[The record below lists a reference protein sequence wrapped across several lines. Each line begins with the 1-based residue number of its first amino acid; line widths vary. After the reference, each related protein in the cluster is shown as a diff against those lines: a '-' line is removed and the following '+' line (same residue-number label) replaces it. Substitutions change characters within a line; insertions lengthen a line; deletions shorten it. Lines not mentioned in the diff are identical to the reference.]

1 MKRKIK
7 GYGISYVKF
16 NALGGFQEKFI
27 SSLIDNNIQLY
38 DIAENK
44 CELSALIKA
53 SDYFFVSRIARKY
66 GVKTRVSERQ
76 GLYFKL
82 YGYRKRWGL
91 ILGPLC
97 CALTILIL
105 SQFVWDIRISG
116 NENLSDNQLYSVA
129 EDCGIEIGSYIKN
142 FSVAACEFKA
152 MAEMNLLSWIS
163 VEREGSR
170 IYIKVQEKAIEPK
183 EEIPAEMP
191 CNIVS
196 EYDGQLVYAL
206 VKRGVSNVK
215 IGDGIRKGQVL
226 ISGAVDNN
234 NDGVIHIHAEGELI
248 ARCQQTEEFYIPFK
262 QNKRKPVDEKK
273 YTSYIMFGDFSM
285 KLPWESYE
293 PSDSE
298 NVTYKE
304 ETGYID
310 LFGFKIPMKYK
321 KGIYTF
327 YENEEITYKQED
339 VIKQLNEQKSDFEDN
354 FMQECKVV
362 SAVSEIIPEVNGIRM
377 KVTYVVERDVGVK
390 QKISVRY

>member
-1 MKRKIK
+1 LNKKIK
-7 GYGISYVKF
+7 GYGMAYVKF
-16 NALGGFQEKFI
+16 KALGGFQEKFI
-27 SSLIDNNIQLY
+27 SSLIENNIQLY
-38 DIAENK
+38 DIAESK

-53 SDYFFVSRIARKY
+53 SDYSFVSRTARKY
-66 GVKTRVSERQ
+66 GIRTRVYERQ

-97 CALTILIL
+97 CALTLLIL

-116 NENLSDNQLYSVA
+116 NENLSDSQLYSIA
-129 EDCGIEIGSYIKN
+129 EECGIELGSYIRS
-142 FSVAACEFKA
+142 FSVSACEFKA
-152 MAEMNLLSWIS
+152 MAEINQLSWIS

-170 IYIKVQEKAIEPK
+170 IYIKVHEKAPYEK

-196 EYDGQLVYAL
+196 DFDGQLIYAL
-206 VKRGVSNVK
+206 VKRGTATVK
-215 IGDGIRKGQVL
+215 VGDGIRKGQIL
-226 ISGAVDNN
+226 ISGSVDNN

-262 QNKRKPVDEKK
+262 QIKRKPLDEKK
-273 YTSYIMFGDFSM
+273 YTSYLMFGDFSM

-293 PSDSE
+293 PSNSD

-304 ETGYID
+304 ETGYVN
-310 LFGFKIPMKYK
+310 LFGLKTPIKYK

-327 YENEEITYKQED
+327 FENEEVTYKQED
-339 VIKQLNEQKSDFEDN
+339 VINQLNEQKSDFEDN

-362 SAVSEIIPEVNGIRM
+362 SAVCEIIPEEKGIRM
-377 KVTYVVERDVGVK
+377 KVIYTVERDVGIK
-390 QKISVRY
+390 QKISVLY